1 MFFSIL
7 DPLSST
13 LFKYSTC
20 VIVSSSQD
28 EQSDFRRKQET
39 NYAVSCNGCKLVNFV
54 FNPHIFKL
62 RTETSRMHSWWYIY
76 PYSFNKNPNK
86 CWQHV
91 TWYLRGHL
99 EHFVN
104 FGSGRR
110 TSAFNLSTSIKTSQH
125 AQQHTDPHTNGLLHA
140 QIFHTCRQI
149 HKILRTKM
157 MIKSFYCFNTARFSN
172 NLKAQQC
179 SSQF

>member
-7 DPLSST
+7 DPLGST

-20 VIVSSSQD
+20 VIFSSSQD

-39 NYAVSCNGCKLVNFV
+39 NYAISCNGCKLVNFV

-76 PYSFNKNPNK
+76 ILTLSIKIITNVGSTLLK
-86 CWQHV
+86 
-91 TWYLRGHL
+91 YLRGHL

-110 TSAFNLSTSIKTSQH
+110 TSAFNLSTSKCPSTLNSIH
-125 AQQHTDPHTNGLLHA
+125 V
-140 QIFHTCRQI
+140 QI
-149 HKILRTKM
+149 HTQTDYCTL
-157 MIKSFYCFNTARFSN
+157 KSFIHVDKFIKYCEQ
-172 NLKAQQC
+172 KWW
-179 SSQF
+179 

>member
-54 FNPHIFKL
+54 FNPHIFQTKD
-62 RTETSRMHSWWYIY
+62 RDITDAFVVIYIY
-76 PYSFNKNPNK
+76 PYSFNKNHNK

-104 FGSGRR
+104 FGLGRR
-110 TSAFNLSTSIKTSQH
+110 TSAFNLSTSKRPSTLNSI
-125 AQQHTDPHTNGLLHA
+125 
-140 QIFHTCRQI
+140 QI
-149 HKILRTKM
+149 HTQTDYCTL
-157 MIKSFYCFNTARFSN
+157 KSFIHVDKFIKYCEQ
-172 NLKAQQC
+172 K
-179 SSQF
+179 